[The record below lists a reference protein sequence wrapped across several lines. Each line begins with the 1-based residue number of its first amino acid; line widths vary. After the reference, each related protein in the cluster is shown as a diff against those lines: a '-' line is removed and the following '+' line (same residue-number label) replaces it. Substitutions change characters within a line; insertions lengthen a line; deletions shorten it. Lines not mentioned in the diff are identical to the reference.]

1 MTGELPAISLKPIGI
16 VRNEVRQP
24 PKPPY
29 DWDKVVSEIEIDRS
43 LTEALD
49 NLDEFSHIIV
59 FYWMDKVVTNQLP
72 TKVHPRGNKK
82 LPLVGLFATRSP
94 KRPNP
99 IGKTTVRLM
108 KRQGNILTVAGLDA
122 TDGTPV
128 IDIKPYLPRYDSVA
142 RAKVPLWVS
151 KR

>member
-16 VRNEVRQP
+16 VRNKVRQP

-142 RAKVPLWVS
+142 RAKVPWWVS